1 MRGNNMR
8 RTSMVVVLAVMLML
22 VGIGSRSYAADP
34 DMPGGE
40 PKEFNLAILSEE
52 GVSYYIPSAI
62 ILDEKGRLNPLELIV
77 TNHTKK
83 EHGFA
88 IDRLKV
94 KEVLKP
100 GESKTI
106 KVSVTDLD
114 AIGTDRSAFKYYCQL
129 HKGHIGGQLYIKR

>member
-1 MRGNNMR
+1 MK
-8 RTSMVVVLAVMLML
+8 AL
-22 VGIGSRSYAADP
+22 VGVSILFLLVLIGGARSYAEE
-34 DMPGGE
+34 MLGGE
-40 PKEFNLAILSEE
+40 PAEFRLAILSEE
-52 GVSYYIPSAI
+52 HVSYYVPSAI

-94 KEVLKP
+94 REVLKP

-106 KVSVTDLD
+106 KISVTDLE
-114 AIGTDRSAFKYYCQL
+114 AIGHDRTSLNDSCHVDKRP
-129 HKGHIGGQLYIKR
+129 IGRELYIKR

>member
-1 MRGNNMR
+1 MRH
-8 RTSMVVVLAVMLML
+8 TSMVIALAGLFIL
-22 VGIGSRSYAADP
+22 GGIGSQAYAEDP
-34 DMPGGE
+34 EVGGE
-40 PKEFNLAILSEE
+40 PKEFNLAILSEDQ
-52 GVSYYIPSAI
+52 VSFYIPSAI
-62 ILDEKGRLNPLELIV
+62 ILDERRRLNPLELVV

-88 IDRLKV
+88 IDRLKI

-114 AIGTDRSAFKYYCQL
+114 AIGTDQSAFKYYCQL

>member
-1 MRGNNMR
+1 M
-8 RTSMVVVLAVMLML
+8 LA
-22 VGIGSRSYAADP
+22 GIGLQAYAADP
-34 DMPGGE
+34 DMLGGE

-52 GVSYYIPSAI
+52 HVSYYVPSAI
-62 ILDEKGRLNPLELIV
+62 ILDEKGRLNPLEMVV

-88 IDRLKV
+88 IDRLKI

-106 KVSVTDLD
+106 KVAVTDLD
-114 AIGTDRSAFKYYCQL
+114 AIGTDRSAFRYYCHL
-129 HKGHIGGQLYIKR
+129 HPGHIGGQLYVKR

>member
-1 MRGNNMR
+1 ELVRVGCCR
-8 RTSMVVVLAVMLML
+8 FVVLIAVARSCAEVML
-22 VGIGSRSYAADP
+22 VGAPA
-34 DMPGGE
+34 
-40 PKEFNLAILSEE
+40 EFRLAILSEE
-52 GVSYYIPSAI
+52 HVSYYVPSAI

-94 KEVLKP
+94 REVLKH

-106 KVSVTDLD
+106 RISVTDLD
-114 AIGTDRSAFKYYCQL
+114 AIGTDRSSFKYYCHL

>member
-1 MRGNNMR
+1 MRWK
-8 RTSMVVVLAVMLML
+8 SMIVAMAALLML
-22 VGIGSRSYAADP
+22 VEVGYRSQAADP
-34 DMPGGE
+34 DMQGGE

-52 GVSYYIPSAI
+52 HVSYYVPSVI

-88 IDRLKV
+88 IDRLKI

-100 GESKTI
+100 GATKTI
-106 KVSVTDLD
+106 KISVTDLD
-114 AIGTDRSAFKYYCQL
+114 AIGTDHSAFKYYCQL

>member
-1 MRGNNMR
+1 MR
-8 RTSMVVVLAVMLML
+8 RKSMIVALAALLML
-22 VGIGSRSYAADP
+22 VGVGYRSYAADP
-34 DMPGGE
+34 DMLGGE
-40 PKEFNLAILSEE
+40 PKEFNLAILSDEH
-52 GVSYYIPSAI
+52 VSFYVPSAI

-106 KVSVTDLD
+106 KVLVTDLD

>member
-1 MRGNNMR
+1 MR
-8 RTSMVVVLAVMLML
+8 RRMILTVLGALFMLAGL
-22 VGIGSRSYAADP
+22 GPQSFAADP
-34 DMPGGE
+34 DMLGGE

-52 GVSYYIPSAI
+52 HVSYYVPSVI
-62 ILDEKGRLNPLELIV
+62 ILDEKGRLNPLELMV

-88 IDRLKV
+88 IDSLKV

-114 AIGTDRSAFKYYCQL
+114 AIGTDRSAFRYYCQL

>member
-1 MRGNNMR
+1 MRPRMMLTILGALCM
-8 RTSMVVVLAVMLML
+8 LAWL
-22 VGIGSRSYAADP
+22 GPQSFAADP

-52 GVSYYIPSAI
+52 HVSYYVPSAI
-62 ILDEKGRLNPLELIV
+62 ILDEKGRLNPLEMIV

-88 IDRLKV
+88 IDRLKI

-100 GESKTI
+100 GETKTI

-114 AIGTDRSAFKYYCQL
+114 AIGTDRSTFKYYCQL

>member
-1 MRGNNMR
+1 M
-8 RTSMVVVLAVMLML
+8 
-22 VGIGSRSYAADP
+22 
-34 DMPGGE
+34 
-40 PKEFNLAILSEE
+40 
-52 GVSYYIPSAI
+52 
-62 ILDEKGRLNPLELIV
+62 NPLELIV

-94 KEVLKP
+94 REVLKP

-106 KVSVTDLD
+106 KISVTDLD
-114 AIGTDRSAFKYYCQL
+114 AIGTDRSSFKYYCHL